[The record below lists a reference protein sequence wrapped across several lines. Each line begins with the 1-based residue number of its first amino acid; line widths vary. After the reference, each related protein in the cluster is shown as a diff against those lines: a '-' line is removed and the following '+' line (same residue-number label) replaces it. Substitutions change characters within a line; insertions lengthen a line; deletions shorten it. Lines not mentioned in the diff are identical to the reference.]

1 MINIDWNAFIK
12 LPYWLAKPL
21 SELDKFRVGCI
32 AFWQRV
38 NEILAWPGAQLDP
51 MTAELALVHLLAW
64 ERDIEQIPQ
73 ETEQLYR
80 IRVKYALKFAKGAGS
95 IDGWH
100 FMFKKLGVQILSID
114 ERIEFID
121 WDIIRVQ
128 LIDSELSQSS
138 QLIENIIRQYGRTC
152 RRYELAVHN
161 KVNAFLKTGN
171 TLVQHDHTH
180 ITSPT
185 QITGKNRI
193 NTNIKF
199 GFINKISGISIAK
212 ETP

>member
-1 MINIDWNAFIK
+1 MINVDWKLLIK
-12 LPYWLAKPL
+12 IPYWLAKPL
-21 SELDKFRVGCI
+21 SDLDKLRHASI
-32 AFWQRV
+32 AFWQR
-38 NEILAWPGAQLDP
+38 LQTMLLWPAAQLDP

-100 FMFKKLGVQILSID
+100 FMFKKLGVQIISID
-114 ERIEFID
+114 ERIEFVD
-121 WDIIRVQ
+121 WDVIRVQ

-152 RRYELAVHN
+152 RRYQLAVHN
-161 KVNAFLKTGN
+161 KVNVFLKTGN
-171 TLVQHDHTH
+171 TLVQHDHTN
-180 ITSPT
+180 IFSPT
-185 QITGKNRI
+185 LITGKNTI
-193 NTNIKF
+193 KANIKF
-199 GFINKISGISIAK
+199 GFINKTSGISIAK